1 MNKRI
6 KITPDIIAYLR
17 CKKVPEMWNPNYS
30 KCYAKIDNDLLVNL
44 GGQGYMN
51 EKNMPTSNIEEYWGG
66 VIDDIPFV
74 VALYFYD
81 KEVSENHFIR
91 YMSISEFR
99 IRTEKVDEMKF
110 LKRFQEL
117 ILDYGLYMIKRELDD
132 CYIVGIPKFKYVIN
146 L

>member
-1 MNKRI
+1 M
-6 KITPDIIAYLR
+6 ALAR
-17 CKKVPEMWNPNYS
+17 CCQRQTNVTVQEKKVSWSLPLD
-30 KCYAKIDNDLLVNL
+30 KGHFIT
-44 GGQGYMN
+44 GGHGYMN

-99 IRTEKVDEMKF
+99 IRAEKVDEMKS

>member
-1 MNKRI
+1 MNKSI

-17 CKKVPEMWNPNYS
+17 CKKIPEVWNPNYS
-30 KCYAKIDNDLLVNL
+30 KCYAKI
-44 GGQGYMN
+44 
-51 EKNMPTSNIEEYWGG
+51 
-66 VIDDIPFV
+66 
-74 VALYFYD
+74 D

-99 IRTEKVDEMKF
+99 IRAEKVDEMKF